1 MEAELADGDV
11 VLVDQVR
18 YHFGEP
24 GRFDVIV
31 FDMENNGADRTYVKR
46 IIGLPGERIQIINET
61 VYVNGAPLAAS
72 EELTH
77 VALSGLAE
85 EEIVLGPDEYFV
97 LGDNRESSEDSRF
110 PNIRNVKRSQ
120 IRGCVWFR
128 VAPFK
133 DLGLIR
139 YQPE

>member
-1 MEAELADGDV
+1 MDGE
-11 VLVDQVR
+11 VLEEHYGKEVIAN
-18 YHFGEP
+18 P
-24 GRFDVIV
+24 GRAYESV
-31 FDMENNGADRTYVKR
+31 
-46 IIGLPGERIQIINET
+46 
-61 VYVNGAPLAAS
+61 
-72 EELTH
+72 EL
-77 VALSGLAE
+77 GR
-85 EEIVLGPDEYFV
+85 DEYFV

-110 PNIRNVKRSQ
+110 PNIGNVKRSQ